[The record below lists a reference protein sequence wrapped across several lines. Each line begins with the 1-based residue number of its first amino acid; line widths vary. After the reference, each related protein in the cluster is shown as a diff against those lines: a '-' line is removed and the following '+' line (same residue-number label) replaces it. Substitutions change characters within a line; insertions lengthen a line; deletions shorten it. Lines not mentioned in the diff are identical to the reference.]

1 MRNPKL
7 ICPFSKKTIG
17 FFDNGQFVYE
27 NHSSVLSSGFKTIE
41 GVPNMRGGLDE
52 EEKINFLEEAQL
64 LPRQDSY
71 DLDIP
76 LIREALSSN
85 EFVLELGAGVD
96 KCDNPKLIKTDAYLY
111 STDLHC
117 IADAHSLPF
126 EDDTFGY
133 VYSLAVFEHLHSPWV
148 AAEEIYRVLKPG
160 GKVFTLTAFMQHL
173 HGYPNHFFN
182 MTTSGLKRVFNSF
195 EVVHCKP
202 SKHSNISQL
211 GHILADLN
219 QFIVDSNFKQTTQKK
234 FLELRESI
242 GDFCNLI
249 AELDVEIMGNFEA
262 QLTSFSKFC
271 PAVELVGIKKA

>member
-1 MRNPKL
+1 MQNPKL
-7 ICPFSKKTIG
+7 ICPSSKKKLG
-17 FFDNGQFVYE
+17 FFEDGNLVCDDQTSLF
-27 NHSSVLSSGFKTIE
+27 SSVYKPIM
-41 GVPNMRGGLDE
+41 GVPNMRGISCE
-52 EEKINFLEEAQL
+52 EEKINFLEEAKS
-64 LPRQDSY
+64 LPRQDSN

-76 LIREALSSN
+76 LIQEALNSN

-126 EDDTFGY
+126 EDNTFGY

-182 MTTSGLKRVFNSF
+182 MTTSGLERIFNSF

-211 GHILADLN
+211 GHILADFN
-219 QFIVDSNFKQTTQKK
+219 NFIENSNFRETYQKK
-234 FLELRESI
+234 LVDLKNNI
-242 GDFCNLI
+242 GNFCQLI
-249 AELDVEIMGNFEA
+249 TALDKEIMMNIET
-262 QLTSFSKFC
+262 QISEFSKFC
-271 PAVELVGIKKA
+271 PAVELVGIKKS

>member
-41 GVPNMRGGLDE
+41 GVPNMRGGLAE

-133 VYSLAVFEHLHSPWV
+133 VYSLAVFEHLHS
-148 AAEEIYRVLKPG
+148 
-160 GKVFTLTAFMQHL
+160 
-173 HGYPNHFFN
+173 
-182 MTTSGLKRVFNSF
+182 
-195 EVVHCKP
+195 
-202 SKHSNISQL
+202 
-211 GHILADLN
+211 
-219 QFIVDSNFKQTTQKK
+219 
-234 FLELRESI
+234 
-242 GDFCNLI
+242 
-249 AELDVEIMGNFEA
+249 
-262 QLTSFSKFC
+262 
-271 PAVELVGIKKA
+271 IKMLF

>member
-1 MRNPKL
+1 M
-7 ICPFSKKTIG
+7 
-17 FFDNGQFVYE
+17 
-27 NHSSVLSSGFKTIE
+27 
-41 GVPNMRGGLDE
+41 
-52 EEKINFLEEAQL
+52 
-64 LPRQDSY
+64 
-71 DLDIP
+71 
-76 LIREALSSN
+76 
-85 EFVLELGAGVD
+85 
-96 KCDNPKLIKTDAYLY
+96 IKTDAYLN

-219 QFIVDSNFKQTTQKK
+219 QFIVDSNFKQSTQKK

-249 AELDVEIMGNFEA
+249 AELDIEIMGNFEA

>member
-1 MRNPKL
+1 MQNPKL
-7 ICPFSKKTIG
+7 ICPSSKKTLG
-17 FFDNGQFVYE
+17 FFEDGNLVYDDQTSLF
-27 NHSSVLSSGFKTIE
+27 SSVYKPIM
-41 GVPNMRGGLDE
+41 GVPNMRGISCE
-52 EEKINFLEEAQL
+52 EEKINFLEEAKS
-64 LPRQDSY
+64 LPRQDSN

-76 LIREALSSN
+76 LIQEALNSN

-126 EDDTFGY
+126 EDNTFGY

-182 MTTSGLKRVFNSF
+182 MTTSGLERIFNSF

-219 QFIVDSNFKQTTQKK
+219 NFIENSNFRETYQKK
-234 FLELRESI
+234 LVDLKNNI
-242 GDFCNLI
+242 GNFCQLI
-249 AELDVEIMGNFEA
+249 TALDKEIMMNIET
-262 QLTSFSKFC
+262 QISEFSKFC
-271 PAVELVGIKKA
+271 PAVELVGIKKS

>member
-1 MRNPKL
+1 MQNPKL
-7 ICPFSKKTIG
+7 ICPASKKTLG
-17 FFDNGQFVYE
+17 FFEEGNLVCDDQASLLTSVY
-27 NHSSVLSSGFKTIE
+27 KPIM
-41 GVPNMRGGLDE
+41 GVPNMRGTSCE
-52 EEKINFLEEAQL
+52 EEKINFLEDAQS
-64 LPRQDSY
+64 LPRQDSN

-76 LIREALSSN
+76 LIQEALNSN

-126 EDDTFGY
+126 EDNTFGY

-148 AAEEIYRVLKPG
+148 AAEEINRVLKPG

-182 MTTSGLKRVFNSF
+182 MTTSGLERVFNSF

-202 SKHSNISQL
+202 SKYSNISQL

-219 QFIVDSNFKQTTQKK
+219 NFIENSNFRETYHKK
-234 FLELRESI
+234 LVDLKKNISN
-242 GDFCNLI
+242 FCQLI
-249 AELDVEIMGNFEA
+249 TALDEEIMMNIES
-262 QLTSFSKFC
+262 QISEFSKFC